1 MHIQRQKTGSS
12 MSAQTTVEETT
23 RFEQLLADLKIPS
36 GDLTGV
42 PQQFAGA
49 VAEAGF
55 EASTGTIAFAGQHSN
70 GDYSVEFNNLNGG
83 SSSTWP
89 HWAFELAKAALLSQQ
104 CSAAEAL
111 EAVTRSGGRGGP
123 GGGLNRVAI

>member
-1 MHIQRQKTGSS
+1 
-12 MSAQTTVEETT
+12 MSAQTTVDETT

-70 GDYSVEFNNLNGG
+70 GDYSVECNNLNGG
-83 SSSTWP
+83 SGDSIWRTRRARRRPKSDCDI
-89 HWAFELAKAALLSQQ
+89 ASRRLACGAPPAARRT
-104 CSAAEAL
+104 ARE
-111 EAVTRSGGRGGP
+111 RP
-123 GGGLNRVAI
+123 

>member
-1 MHIQRQKTGSS
+1 
-12 MSAQTTVEETT
+12 MSAQTTVDETT

-42 PQQFAGA
+42 PRQLADAIAQ
-49 VAEAGF
+49 AGF
-55 EASTGTIAFAGQHSN
+55 EASPGTIAFARKHTTA
-70 GDYSVEFNNLNGG
+70 DYPVEFNDQNGG
-83 SSSTWP
+83 FSSTWP

-123 GGGLNRVAI
+123 GGGLNRTAT

>member
-1 MHIQRQKTGSS
+1 
-12 MSAQTTVEETT
+12 MSAQTTVGETT

-49 VAEAGF
+49 VAQAGF
-55 EASTGTIAFAGQHSN
+55 EVSTGTIAFAGQHSN

-83 SSSTWP
+83 FSSAWP
-89 HWAFELAKAALLSQQ
+89 HWPSNSPRRRCCRNSAQRAKHS
-104 CSAAEAL
+104 
-111 EAVTRSGGRGGP
+111 
-123 GGGLNRVAI
+123 